1 MTRGTRSTGSRRDR
15 GWLAGLL
22 CLLGS
27 VLAAGT
33 ARAQTDTCVPTVP
46 CVDGGGTMCPDLIID
61 QDDLALYWFVENR
74 RFNKNSCALQE
85 GAVSTAGVRTLLR
98 FTSSTP
104 NLGPG
109 QLFLG
114 DPALNPDWFHYD
126 TCHRHYHLKE
136 YTDYRLWTPAG
147 YDAWIA
153 LRASAG
159 GSPTC
164 ARDLLAAHP
173 EIASQM
179 VSGHKQGFC
188 VIDLWAYLKPPCPP
202 TPLPDQYFSCDSN
215 QGLSVCWVDSYDAYL
230 DGQWIDVTDVADGIY
245 ILELEANAEHFFTE
259 ADYTNNSAAIQIG
272 LVKPPR
278 RGGRR

>member
-1 MTRGTRSTGSRRDR
+1 
-15 GWLAGLL
+15 
-22 CLLGS
+22 
-27 VLAAGT
+27 
-33 ARAQTDTCVPTVP
+33 
-46 CVDGGGTMCPDLIID
+46 
-61 QDDLALYWFVENR
+61 
-74 RFNKNSCALQE
+74 
-85 GAVSTAGVRTLLR
+85 VRTLLR
-98 FTSSTP
+98 FASSTP

-126 TCHRHYHLKE
+126 TCHNHYHLKE
-136 YTDYRLWTPAG
+136 YTDYRLWTPDG
-147 YDAWIA
+147 YIAWTN
-153 LRASAG
+153 LRASFG

-188 VIDLWAYLKPPCPP
+188 VVDLWAYLKPPCPP
-202 TPLPDQYFSCDSN
+202 TPFPDQYFSCDY
-215 QGLSVCWVDSYDAYL
+215 QGLSVCWVDSYDPYL
-230 DGQWIDVTDVADGIY
+230 DGQWIDVTDLADGDY
-245 ILELEANAEHFFTE
+245 VLELEANAEHFFTE
-259 ADYTNNSAAIQIG
+259 AEYTNNSAAIPIH